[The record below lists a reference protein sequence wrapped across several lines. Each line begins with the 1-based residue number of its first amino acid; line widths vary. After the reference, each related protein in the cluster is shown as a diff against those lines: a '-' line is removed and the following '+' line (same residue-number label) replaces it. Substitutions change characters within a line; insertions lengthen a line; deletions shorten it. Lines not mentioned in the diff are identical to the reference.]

1 MVDDPMSS
9 SGGFA
14 PALEVADRLM
24 RSWWT
29 VVAGACLGLSGSLL
43 ALHYLPKTYEATTKI
58 LVAPPKLPQEFVKN
72 TINDDTALRIAALR
86 EAVLS
91 RPYMMKLIDESYGTN
106 RSEAE
111 TQVLLQS
118 IRGRVEVN
126 VERFS
131 REGTGLF
138 AVKFRDSDPKRAA
151 AFVNDLADLYIKE
164 NSKYRSGRA
173 QETTTTLEQLARDV
187 RKQLE
192 AKEKVIADFR
202 SQHLYELPERTDA
215 NLRLLE
221 SRQRDLDAN
230 IKSLQ
235 SAQEHLRLLEAQLQ
249 SSGASTPYPSASA
262 SPVDSY
268 AARVAQLQRELAAL
282 KARYLDSH
290 PEVRAKERE
299 LDDFVASAQTAPQRD
314 AANKGDKPVVAKA
327 PMSPLEREVR
337 TQSADVAGLQQ
348 EQTRIRS
355 DIALY
360 SGRIE
365 RAPQVQQQLE
375 ERTKG
380 YDALLQ
386 QYKQYESSVE
396 SAKGAQTIEEAQ
408 KGQQFEVIERA
419 IPPAFPVQPIPAVI
433 FALGLALG
441 LFFVAGPIILLG
453 FVRPTVQSEELLRSF
468 VSVPILVSIPRI
480 ETAAVKRK
488 AVVDRV
494 RNIVLSTLSVAVLAI
509 VVVAMYVR

>member
-1 MVDDPMSS
+1 MNGN
-9 SGGFA
+9 GGFG
-14 PALEVADRLM
+14 PVLEVLDRIM

-29 VVAGACLGLSGSLL
+29 VVAGACLGLSASLI

-58 LVAPPKLPQEFVKN
+58 LVSPPKLPQEFVKS

-91 RPYMMKLIDESYGTN
+91 RPYMMTLIEKAYPGG

-111 TQVLLQS
+111 TQGLLGS
-118 IRGRVEVN
+118 IRSRVEVN

-138 AVKFRDSDPKRAA
+138 AVKFRDSDPERAA
-151 AFVNDLADLYIKE
+151 AFVNDLAELYIKE

-173 QETTTTLEQLARDV
+173 KENTKSIEDLANNV

-192 AKEKVIADFR
+192 ARDKVIADFR

-230 IKSLQ
+230 IKALQ
-235 SAQEHLRLLEAQLQ
+235 SAQDRLHLLEAQLR
-249 SSGASTPYPSASA
+249 SSGGSNPYAGSTSS
-262 SPVDSY
+262 SPDSY
-268 AARVAQLQRELAAL
+268 ASRLSQLERELAAL
-282 KARYLDSH
+282 KARYLDNH

-299 LDDFVASAQTAPQRD
+299 IKDFVASTGTGSRRD
-314 AANKGDKPVVAKA
+314 DANRDDSAAATA
-327 PMSPLEREVR
+327 PMSPLEREFR
-337 TQSADVAGLQQ
+337 SQSAEVAGLQK

-380 YDALLQ
+380 YDVLLQ
-386 QYKQYESSVE
+386 QFKQYESSVE

-419 IPPAFPVQPIPAVI
+419 VPPAFPVQPIPSVI
-433 FALGLALG
+433 LALGLALG
-441 LFFVAGPIILLG
+441 LFFVAGPIVLLG
-453 FVRPTVQSEELLRSF
+453 FVRPTVQSEELLRSL
-468 VSVPILVSIPRI
+468 VSVPLLVSIPRI

-494 RNIVLSTLSVAVLAI
+494 RNIALSTLSVAVLAI